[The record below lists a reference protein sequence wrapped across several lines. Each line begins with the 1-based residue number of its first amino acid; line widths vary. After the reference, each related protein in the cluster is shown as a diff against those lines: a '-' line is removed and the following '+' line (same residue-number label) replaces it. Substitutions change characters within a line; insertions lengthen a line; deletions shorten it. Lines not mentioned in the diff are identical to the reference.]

1 MWDEDNI
8 FNYVI
13 TFFPMCSVCEYL
25 LVQKNIY
32 IYILIFMIN
41 GILDWLLIAPK
52 GGEDLIFADLC
63 LLLHAF

>member
-1 MWDEDNI
+1 
-8 FNYVI
+8 
-13 TFFPMCSVCEYL
+13 
-25 LVQKNIY
+25 
-32 IYILIFMIN
+32 MIN